1 MSNCFG
7 KNVLMILCL
16 FIIYS
21 LIGYPRACKNTR
33 ARGCD
38 VGLVVRRLG
47 LAGSGQ
53 EGRRVDLRINDRG
66 NFRGK
71 DLGVVH
77 VSPPFDCQSRL
88 FSTRQHAMCTAAG
101 RPISS
106 V

>member
-1 MSNCFG
+1 MPLQKTQG
-7 KNVLMILCL
+7 HGVW
-16 FIIYS
+16 
-21 LIGYPRACKNTR
+21 R
-33 ARGCD
+33 
-38 VGLVVRRLG
+38 GLVVRRLG

-88 FSTRQHAMCTAAG
+88 FSTRQHAMCAAAG

>member
-1 MSNCFG
+1 MFRQECFDDF
-7 KNVLMILCL
+7 VLVHNILFDRL
-16 FIIYS
+16 
-21 LIGYPRACKNTR
+21 PRALAKKHKGT
-33 ARGCD
+33 GCD

-47 LAGSGQ
+47 LAASGQ

-77 VSPPFDCQSRL
+77 ASPPFDCQSRL
-88 FSTRQHAMCTAAG
+88 FSIRQHAMCAAAG

>member
-21 LIGYPRACKNTR
+21 LIGYPPPPVKKKMPR
-33 ARGCD
+33 RG
-38 VGLVVRRLG
+38 VGLVVRCLG
-47 LAGSGQ
+47 LAASGQ

-71 DLGVVH
+71 DLGVIH
-77 VSPPFDCQSRL
+77 ASPPFNCQSRL
-88 FSTRQHAMCTAAG
+88 FSTRQHAMCAAAG

>member
-21 LIGYPRACKNTR
+21 LIGYPVPLQKHKGT
-33 ARGCD
+33 GCD

-77 VSPPFDCQSRL
+77 ASPPFDCQSRL
-88 FSTRQHAMCTAAG
+88 FSTRQHAMCAAAG